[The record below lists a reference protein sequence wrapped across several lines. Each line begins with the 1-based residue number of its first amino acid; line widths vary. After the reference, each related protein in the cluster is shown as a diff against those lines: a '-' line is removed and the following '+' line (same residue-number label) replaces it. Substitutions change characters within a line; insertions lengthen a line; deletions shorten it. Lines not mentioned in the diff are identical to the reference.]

1 MNDAEFRDALGGVVR
16 DNCADSPAFADIQRI
31 GRELQ
36 DGLLALL
43 YETRSL
49 PQVVRDYA
57 IF

>member
-1 MNDAEFRDALGGVVR
+1 MNEQDFRDALKKVTR
-16 DNCADSPAFADIQRI
+16 ETSASSPEFAEMQRI
-31 GRELQ
+31 GHELE

-43 YETRSL
+43 YETRHL